1 MADITVRSAEAR
13 DAKFLSW
20 LILTAGRAHVKKGI
34 WEVILGMP
42 EEQCL
47 HFLRLLST
55 TVVPHFFHHSC
66 YLVADVDGV
75 PRAGL
80 GGYDPRIN
88 GNSALFQAVP
98 EAFQRL
104 GGGHPRISQDGTPPR
119 ILNCIPKPVE
129 GAWMIDSVAAVPE
142 FRRQG
147 IVSKLLEAVM
157 KQGRSKGFRH
167 AQVNIYIGNAS
178 AQRLYEKHGFA
189 ILDEVRDPY
198 FEAEIG
204 SPGMARMLRDL

>member
-13 DAKFLSW
+13 DAEFLSW

-80 GGYDPRIN
+80 GGYDPSIN

-104 GGGHPRISQDGTPPR
+104 GGGYPRISQDGTPPR

-129 GAWMIDSVAAVPE
+129 GAWMIDSVAAAPE

-157 KQGRSKGFRH
+157 KKGRSKGFRH

-178 AQRLYEKHGFA
+178 AQRLYEKHGFT
-189 ILDEVRDPY
+189 ILDEMRDPY

-204 SPGMARMLRDL
+204 SAGMASMLRDL